1 MTTSVDIEDAEGW
14 FSTGIGE
21 LGTCF
26 GCGPANPDG
35 LRLRFRKLHDGVTV
49 ETHLHPP
56 PFMAGV
62 AGVLHGGIQAT
73 VLDEVMG
80 VAAAESL
87 PPGPDRP
94 PCVTAEIA
102 VRYLRPVPMEGHVVA
117 RARLER
123 VDGRDLYV
131 RGEIIAADGTQLTTA
146 DSRWRQL
153 RARPS

>member
-1 MTTSVDIEDAEGW
+1 MTTSVHTGDADPGEEAQAGEAAGW

-35 LRLRFRKLHDGVTV
+35 LRLRFRKLDDGVTV

-94 PCVTAEIA
+94 WP
-102 VRYLRPVPMEGHVVA
+102 A
-117 RARLER
+117 RARWPAGSAR
-123 VDGRDLYV
+123 
-131 RGEIIAADGTQLTTA
+131 RGGGGC
-146 DSRWRQL
+146 
-153 RARPS
+153 